1 MNKIYGYARCSTN
14 EKKQDIQRQVKEL
27 KELGATDETI
37 YTEYESGTKANRV
50 ELKRLL
56 DTVQQGDT
64 IVVSE
69 VSRISRSTKQLIDII
84 ELVQQKHLKLIIK
97 NSITIDCTKGELDPM
112 TNAFLQMSGVFA
124 ELERNMI
131 SQRVKSGMNNAR
143 EKGKQIGR
151 SKTTVEEVKEN
162 AKFMNAYKLYR
173 NKKISKIDIAKLC
186 NMSRTTV
193 YKYLELLEG

>member
-84 ELVQQKHLKLIIK
+84 E
-97 NSITIDCTKGELDPM
+97 
-112 TNAFLQMSGVFA
+112 A
-124 ELERNMI
+124 ELYR
-131 SQRVKSGMNNAR
+131 RK
-143 EKGKQIGR
+143 KQ
-151 SKTTVEEVKEN
+151 
-162 AKFMNAYKLYR
+162 KLQKR
-173 NKKISKIDIAKLC
+173 
-186 NMSRTTV
+186 
-193 YKYLELLEG
+193 LLIPIH

>member
-173 NKKISKIDIAKLC
+173 DKKISKIDIAKIC

>member
-97 NSITIDCTKGELDPM
+97 NSITIDSTKGELDPM

>member
-1 MNKIYGYARCSTN
+1 M
-14 EKKQDIQRQVKEL
+14 
-27 KELGATDETI
+27 
-37 YTEYESGTKANRV
+37 
-50 ELKRLL
+50 KRLL

>member
-1 MNKIYGYARCSTN
+1 
-14 EKKQDIQRQVKEL
+14 
-27 KELGATDETI
+27 
-37 YTEYESGTKANRV
+37 
-50 ELKRLL
+50 
-56 DTVQQGDT
+56 
-64 IVVSE
+64 
-69 VSRISRSTKQLIDII
+69 
-84 ELVQQKHLKLIIK
+84 
-97 NSITIDCTKGELDPM
+97 
-112 TNAFLQMSGVFA
+112 MSGVFA

>member
-14 EKKQDIQRQVKEL
+14 ESKQDINRQIREL
-27 KELGATDETI
+27 IELGATKETI
-37 YTEYESGTKANRV
+37 YKEYQSGTKINRV
-50 ELKRLL
+50 ELNRLL

-64 IVVSE
+64 IVVTE

-84 ELVQQKHLKLIIK
+84 DLVKEKKLKLIIK
-97 NSITIDCTKGELDPM
+97 NSLTVDCTNGELDPM
-112 TNAFLQMSGVFA
+112 TKAFIQISGVFA

-131 SQRVKSGMNNAR
+131 SERVKSGMDNAKD
-143 EKGKQIGR
+143 KGKQIGR
-151 SKTTVEEVKEN
+151 SKTTVEEVKGN
-162 AKFMNAYKLYR
+162 TKFMNTYKLYR
-173 NKKISKIDIAKLC
+173 DKKISKSDIAKIC